1 MKLRSLSITV
11 LAATLNLMA
20 VPGRA
25 DEDVGAYLA
34 ALQAR
39 YQNDFTA
46 AAEHF
51 TRALARDPSNPA
63 LMENAIASLV
73 GLGEIDRAVPIAQRI
88 EDADLLSQVAHMVLI
103 ADEGR
108 REAYDELL
116 DRVDRNRGVGELAD
130 GLISAWAHM
139 GKGDMKTAL
148 ELFDKVADQRG
159 LRSFAIYHKALALA
173 SVGDF
178 ESAEQI
184 FAGESDGPM
193 QRTRRGTMAWAQ
205 VLSQLERNEEAV
217 KIIDEVFGT
226 DLDPEITELRRQLA
240 ENERLTFSIIGGA
253 RDGVAE
259 VFFSLGR
266 ALQVD
271 AGQDYVLL
279 YARIAEYLTPDNV
292 DAILMTAEL
301 LENLQRHELATT
313 AYRRVPRDHPSH
325 YLAELGRGEALRRSG
340 KVDAAVEVLEQLS
353 QTHADVPVVHV
364 SLGDLYRQLEDFGG
378 SAKAYDRALELYAER
393 DNDQWFVHYAR
404 GISYER
410 LGEWE
415 KAEADFRKA
424 LELNPEHPQVLNYL
438 GYSMVEK
445 RINLDE
451 ALDMIERAV
460 AARPDSGYIVD
471 SLGWVLYRLGRYD
484 EAIGHMERAAEL
496 EPVDPVVN
504 DHLGDVLWA
513 VGRYQEAIFQWH
525 RALSFVDQGESASDV
540 DPERI
545 RRKLEVG
552 LDQVLEEEG
561 SAPLRVV
568 DDDG

>member
-1 MKLRSLSITV
+1 MKLRSLSLAV
-11 LAATLNLMA
+11 LAAALQLSPAPVKAT
-20 VPGRA
+20 
-25 DEDVGAYLA
+25 EDVGAYLA

-46 AAEHF
+46 SAEHF
-51 TRALARDPSNPA
+51 TRALVKDPSNPA
-63 LMENAIASLV
+63 LMENAIASFV
-73 GLGEIDRAVPIAQRI
+73 ALGDIDKALPIAQRI
-88 EDADLLSQVAHMVLI
+88 EEADLLSQVAHMALV

-108 REAYDELL
+108 REDYDALL
-116 DRVDRNRGVGELAD
+116 DRIERNRGIGELAD

-148 ELFDKVADQRG
+148 ELFDKVAEQRG

-184 FAGESDGPM
+184 FAGASDGPM

-205 VLSQLERNEEAV
+205 VLSQLERNDEAV
-217 KIIDEVFGT
+217 AVIDEVFGT
-226 DLDPEITELRRQLA
+226 GLDPEIEELRRQLA
-240 ENERLTFSIIGGA
+240 ADERLPFSVIGGA

-266 ALQVD
+266 ALQAD

-301 LENLQRHELATT
+301 LENLQRYELATA
-313 AYRRVPRDHPSH
+313 AYRRVPRDHPSY
-325 YLAELGRGEALRRSG
+325 YLAELGRGEALRRSD
-340 KVDAAVEVLEQLS
+340 KVDAAVEVLQQLS
-353 QTHADVPVVHV
+353 QTHGDVPVVHV
-364 SLGDLYRQLEDFGG
+364 SAGDLYRQLEQFDK
-378 SAKAYDRALELYAER
+378 SAQAYDRALQIYTER
-393 DNDQWFVHYAR
+393 EDQQWFVYYAR

-445 RINLDE
+445 QVNLDE

-460 AARPDSGYIVD
+460 AARPDSGYIID
-471 SLGWVLYRLGRYD
+471 SLGWVLYRLGRYE
-484 EAIGHMERAAEL
+484 EAVGHMERAAEL

-513 VGRYQEAIFQWH
+513 VGRYKEAEFQWH
-525 RALSFVDQGESASDV
+525 RALSFVDQGEIASDV
-540 DPERI
+540 DPDRI

-552 LDQVLEEEG
+552 LDQVLVEEG
-561 SAPLRVV
+561 SAPLKVV
-568 DDDG
+568 DEEG

>member
-1 MKLRSLSITV
+1 MKFRSLSI
-11 LAATLNLMA
+11 AALVAALQLPSGP
-20 VPGRA
+20 VYS
-25 DEDVGAYLA
+25 DEAVGAYLA
-34 ALQAR
+34 ARQAR
-39 YQNDFTA
+39 FQYDFTA

-51 TRALARDPSNPA
+51 TRALAQDPTNPA
-63 LMENAIASLV
+63 LMENAVASFIGIGRIDQALPVAKLIEEAGLV
-73 GLGEIDRAVPIAQRI
+73 
-88 EDADLLSQVAHMVLI
+88 SQVANMVLV

-108 REAYDELL
+108 REAYDALL
-116 DRVDRNRGVGELAD
+116 DRVERDQGVGELAD

-148 ELFDKVADQRG
+148 ELFDGVADQRG

-184 FAGESDGPM
+184 FAGDSDGPM

-205 VLSQLERNEEAV
+205 VLSQLERNPEA
-217 KIIDEVFGT
+217 ISTIDEVFGS
-226 DLDPEITELRRQLA
+226 DLDPEIAQLRAQLDA
-240 ENERLTFSIIGGA
+240 GERLPFTIIGGA

-266 ALQVD
+266 ALQAD
-271 AGQDYVLL
+271 AGQDYILL
-279 YARIAEYLTPDNV
+279 FARVAEYLTPDNV

-301 LENLQRHELATT
+301 LEDLQRFELATT
-313 AYRRVPRDHPSH
+313 AYRRVPRDHPSY
-325 YLAELGRGEALRRSG
+325 YLAELGRSEALRRSD
-340 KVDAAVEVLEQLS
+340 KLDAAVEVLEQLV
-353 QTHADVPVVHV
+353 QTHGDVPLVQV
-364 SLGDLYRQLEDFGG
+364 SAGDLYRQLDAFDK
-378 SAKAYDRALELYAER
+378 AAAAYDRALELYAER
-393 DNDQWFVHYAR
+393 DNDQWFVHYVR
-404 GISYER
+404 GISFER
-410 LGEWE
+410 MGEWD

-445 RINLDE
+445 QINLDE

-484 EAIGHMERAAEL
+484 EAIVHMERAAEL

-513 VGRYQEAIFQWH
+513 VGRYQEAEFQWH
-525 RALSFVDQGESASDV
+525 RALSFVDHAESTTDI
-540 DPERI
+540 DPDRI

-552 LDQVLEEEG
+552 LDRVLQEEG
-561 SAPLRVV
+561 SAPLKVV
-568 DDDG
+568 DDEG

>member
-1 MKLRSLSITV
+1 MKLKNLSIAV
-11 LAATLNLMA
+11 VAAALQLTTGPVYANEA
-20 VPGRA
+20 I
-25 DEDVGAYLA
+25 GAYLA
-34 ALQAR
+34 ARQAR

-51 TRALARDPSNPA
+51 TRALIKDPSNPA
-63 LMENAIASLV
+63 LMENAIAALV
-73 GLGEIDRAVPIAQRI
+73 GLGEIDKALPIAQRI
-88 EDADLLSQVAHMVLI
+88 EEADLLSQVAHMVLI

-116 DRVDRNRGVGELAD
+116 LRVDGNRGVGELAD
-130 GLISAWAHM
+130 GLIAAWANM
-139 GKGDMKTAL
+139 GQGDMKTAL
-148 ELFDKVADQRG
+148 ELFDEVAKQRG
-159 LRSFAIYHKALALA
+159 LHSFAIYHKALALA

-178 ESAEQI
+178 ESAEKI
-184 FAGESDGPM
+184 FAGEADGPM

-205 VLSQLERNEEAV
+205 VLSQLERNDEAV
-217 KIIDEVFGT
+217 AVIDDVFGT
-226 DLDPEITELRRQLA
+226 DQDPEIAELREQLA
-240 ENERLTFSIIGGA
+240 AGERLPFTIISGA
-253 RDGVAE
+253 RDGVSE
-259 VFFSLGR
+259 VFYSLGR

-292 DAILMTAEL
+292 DAIIMTAEL
-301 LENLQRHELATT
+301 LENLQRYELATS
-313 AYRRVPRDHPSH
+313 AYKRVPRDHPS
-325 YLAELGRGEALRRSG
+325 YYIAELGRGEALRRAG
-340 KVDAAVEVLEQLS
+340 KTDAAVEVLEQLS
-353 QTHADVPVVHV
+353 QSHEDVPLVHV
-364 SLGDLYRQLEDFGG
+364 SAGDLYRQQEQFDN
-378 SAKAYDRALELYAER
+378 AAAAYDRALELYAER
-393 DNDQWFVHYAR
+393 DTDQWFVHYAR

-410 LGEWE
+410 LGQWD

-460 AARPDSGYIVD
+460 AARPDSGYILD

-513 VGRYQEAIFQWH
+513 VGRFQEAEFQWH
-525 RALSFVDQGESASDV
+525 RALSFVDEDNSNPDI
-540 DPERI
+540 DPDRM

-552 LDQVLEEEG
+552 LDVVLEEEG
-561 SAPLRVV
+561 SAPLKVV
-568 DDDG
+568 DDGG